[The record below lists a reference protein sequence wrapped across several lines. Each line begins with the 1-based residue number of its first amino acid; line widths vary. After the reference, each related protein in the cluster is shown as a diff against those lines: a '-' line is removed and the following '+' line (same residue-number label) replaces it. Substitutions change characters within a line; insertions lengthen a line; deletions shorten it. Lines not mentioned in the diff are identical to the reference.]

1 MSTASLG
8 QLGRA
13 EGVGRLCLTG
23 TPCISYVTF
32 AVPSSDYVTV
42 ILAPKMSKAHPRVP
56 LC

>member
-1 MSTASLG
+1 MNKASLG